1 MESSG
6 MMHGIAL
13 MEPGTRMVTLQPSN
27 RFATV
32 FKDVADRDGYL
43 FGFVVGKTDTLD
55 FSIDIDELDR
65 TLDLF
70 PPFERQG

>member
-1 MESSG
+1 
-6 MMHGIAL
+6 
-13 MEPGTRMVTLQPSN
+13 
-27 RFATV
+27 
-32 FKDVADRDGYL
+32 
-43 FGFVVGKTDTLD
+43 VVGKTDTLD